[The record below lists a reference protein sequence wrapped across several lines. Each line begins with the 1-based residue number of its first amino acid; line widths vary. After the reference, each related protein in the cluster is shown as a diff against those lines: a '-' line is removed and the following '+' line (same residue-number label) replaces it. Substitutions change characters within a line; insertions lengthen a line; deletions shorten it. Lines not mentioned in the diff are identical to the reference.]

1 MGLPQVAV
9 PEYILTLPSTGE
21 DIKYRPFLVKEEKL
35 LLMAAET
42 KDEVQIV
49 NATRQVIKNCL
60 FTELDVD
67 KLPIF
72 DIEYIFL
79 WLRGKAKGEEIEL
92 KVDCPKCE
100 SNINIKINIE
110 NINVVGIDNHTAK
123 IELTDEVGIV
133 MKYPTIILQTKI
145 EQIQNNDKTAI
156 ESLFESIALCIDYI
170 YDKENTYSDKDHTKK
185 EIIEF
190 LESLTDEQFQ
200 NISKFFED
208 MPKVSHN
215 IDITCSNKKE
225 GSKKICGHKE
235 TLVLEGLQSFFG

>member
-190 LESLTDEQFQ
+190 LESLTKSQTKALERWL
-200 NISKFFED
+200 
-208 MPKVSHN
+208 N
-215 IDITCSNKKE
+215 IDENHNKIKE
-225 GSKKICGHKE
+225 IKDKIK
-235 TLVLEGLQSFFG
+235 LLLYNKRDIIINKNN